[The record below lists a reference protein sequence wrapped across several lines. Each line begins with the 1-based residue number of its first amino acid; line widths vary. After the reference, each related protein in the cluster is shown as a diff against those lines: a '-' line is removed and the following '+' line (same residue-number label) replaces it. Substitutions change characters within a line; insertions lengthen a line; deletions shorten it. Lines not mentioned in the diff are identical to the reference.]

1 MVKVKKVRITIKLTR
16 YQRDKELGKEYR
28 ADPNFT
34 GSFTDY
40 IKKKKK
46 EKQFKS

>member
-1 MVKVKKVRITIKLTR
+1 MIVVKIRIRIKITR

-34 GSFTDY
+34 GSFTDFV
-40 IKKKKK
+40 KKKKH
-46 EKQFKS
+46 EKMFKS

>member
-1 MVKVKKVRITIKLTR
+1 VVKVRIRIKITR

-40 IKKKKK
+40 IKQKKK
-46 EKQFKS
+46 EKKFKS